1 MPPTAANLRH
11 RQDPGPALHPPASQP
26 HSPRGCP
33 LLQIS
38 GIGKFPYL
46 SLEQPSIDFG
56 SVLVGKTVERSFRFG
71 NHSVVDANFT
81 LAHSGG
87 SEDGV
92 FTVTPTK

>member
-1 MPPTAANLRH
+1 MFACGTNQTAH
-11 RQDPGPALHPPASQP
+11 
-26 HSPRGCP
+26 P